1 MITEL
6 IAALAVGAAAYAGV
20 IQKQSL
26 GYQAGA
32 LMGLSLSWALN
43 VN

>member
-26 GYQAGA
+26 GY
-32 LMGLSLSWALN
+32 
-43 VN
+43 